1 MKIEV
6 LKFSIEVYRLFEKA
20 TLLKLLV
27 LWPMRLGYV
36 IGYKVSQMHV
46 GYLKSIEIDYLHL

>member
-1 MKIEV
+1 MKTKV
-6 LKFSIEVYRLFEKA
+6 LKLVVEVCLLFEKA